1 MNAAELHKARF
12 PDGEWRAHDYWV
24 HERGGWKKTPYS
36 GLTDEACDSLAL
48 QKLIHSAGMP
58 TEILRSNGWQDYHK
72 GELLWRR
79 IDWPPGSPKYVKP
92 LNVKTYYGP
101 AGAV

>member
-12 PDGEWRAHDYWV
+12 PDGEIRYSPYAYHV
-24 HERGGWKKTPYS
+24 RGVWDCIHARGTS
-36 GLTDEACDSLAL
+36 VEECDSAAIRWAVWHH
-48 QKLIHSAGMP
+48 QQP
-58 TEILRSNGWQDYHK
+58 TEVRRIADD
-72 GELLWRR
+72 ELLWRR
-79 IDWPPGSPKYVKP
+79 IDWPPGSPRHVKP